1 MSTRKLREFSD
12 NEVRAARIFCV
23 VAGGLLA
30 FVGVRLAG
38 GGSGVPPAVAWTV
51 AAIGAATALFGVLAP
66 RHECVRAASFIL
78 DLVA

>member
-12 NEVRAARIFCV
+12 NEVRTARIFCV
-23 VAGGLLA
+23 GVGGLLA

-38 GGSGVPPAVAWTV
+38 GETSVPPAVAWT
-51 AAIGAATALFGVLAP
+51 AAGIGAAIALFGVLAP
-66 RHECVRAASFIL
+66 RQKCVRAASFIL